1 MNQGAASD
9 AVLQTGETS
18 MTNHKFTTLA
28 TAVVVVIAA
37 SCGSEGDE
45 GAATSGDTP
54 AASEAGPASTDA
66 GAPTSA
72 EVPAT
77 TTDAPATDAPATDGS
92 SLPNPDDAAPEPLPL
107 TGNIPLDGGSTY
119 RTETLDPEVTF
130 SIPADHGER
139 SWRSLFATPSGFV
152 IVALQEEK
160 TPGVPDGS
168 QPGMQV
174 APVVDGVTADEVVAS
189 VMNYAGE
196 NPAFDVAAETGM
208 IAGSEVTVLRGTS
221 FDTGDGLVEV
231 PTSADSRF
239 VLPTGPRE
247 FLVYLLDGPSGL
259 VAVVLD
265 AHELEFDFLISRTTP
280 ILDSL
285 EIS

>member
-1 MNQGAASD
+1 MNEGTASE
-9 AVLQTGETS
+9 AVLHTGETS
-18 MTNHKFTTLA
+18 MTNHRFTTLA
-28 TAVVVVIAA
+28 TTTTAVVVVIVA
-37 SCGSEGDE
+37 SCGSDGDE
-45 GAATSGDTP
+45 GVAPSGDTP
-54 AASEAGPASTDA
+54 AVSAVAAASTDA

-77 TTDAPATDAPATDGS
+77 SADEPTATGS
-92 SLPNPDDAAPEPLPL
+92 SVPVSDEAASEPLPL
-107 TGNIPLDGGSTY
+107 TGNITLDGGSTY

-130 SIPADHGER
+130 SIPADQGDR

-152 IVALQEEK
+152 VVALQDEQ

-174 APVVDGVTADEVVAS
+174 APVADGVSADEVVAS
-189 VMNYAGE
+189 VMDYAGE
-196 NPAFDVAAETGM
+196 SQTFDVEAEMGM
-208 IAGSEVTVLRGTS
+208 IDGTEVTVLRGTS
-221 FDTGDGLVEV
+221 FDMGDGLVEV

-247 FLVYLLDGPSGL
+247 FLVYLLEGPSGL

-265 AHELEFDFLISRTTP
+265 AHELEFDLIISRATP
-280 ILDSL
+280 IVDSF
-285 EIS
+285 EFS